1 MQIKFAAV
9 ASLAVMFV
17 PFMALAEEKTA
28 PPAAAVQATPPAT
41 PGIKR
46 TVLQKFDVAG
56 TNLEVTFMKVEFEP
70 GFEVQRHTH
79 PGNEASYIQEGEIT
93 LVLEGEEPKLLQAG
107 GTAYFPAGLAHG
119 GKVGLKG
126 VTLINTYVL
135 EKGKPFMTKVEAAK

>member
-1 MQIKFAAV
+1 MPIKFAAV
-9 ASLAVMFV
+9 ASLALIFV
-17 PFMALAEEKTA
+17 PFMALAEEKA
-28 PPAAAVQATPPAT
+28 APQPPAAQAPPAT

-56 TNLEVTFMKVEFEP
+56 TNLEVTMMKVEFEP
-70 GFEVQRHTH
+70 NFEVQRHTH
-79 PGNEASYIQEGEIT
+79 PGNEASYIQEGDIT
-93 LVLEGEEPKLLQAG
+93 LVLEGEEPKQLQAG
-107 GTAYFPAGLAHG
+107 GTTYFPAGLAHG